1 MEDPAK
7 HYTGGEVK
15 KTRQSSSMG
24 LIIRQKEP
32 ANWRLP
38 DHESHQL
45 GGTLPCPMSMR
56 QGKIRL
62 GAGATFERSKLRRT
76 PRGRPEAISYQLDP
90 E

>member
-1 MEDPAK
+1 MEEPAK
-7 HYTGGEVK
+7 HYTDGEVK

-24 LIIRQKEP
+24 LIIQQKEP

-38 DHESHQL
+38 
-45 GGTLPCPMSMR
+45 
-56 QGKIRL
+56 KIRL